1 MFVCRRSFGGVDAR
15 YYSVDAPRETRR
27 PKLMDQPMTNQII
40 IRGVTAVTMDPELG
54 DQIGV
59 DILVEGDRIAAI
71 GRDLPSRPDAQVI
84 EASGMIAMPGMVD
97 GHRHV
102 WQTQLRGVAT
112 DWTIVDYAE
121 RMRTMYCVCYEP
133 EDAYLANLV
142 GGLEAINAG
151 ITSIIDHSHLQLT
164 PDHSDALAR
173 GLKESG
179 IAGYF
184 CYGFYNNP
192 PYWPG
197 DPLDIDAIRAVVTAP
212 AERWHVDNAARV
224 RETHFSDGGVLRFGI
239 SMSEIYCA
247 PMDEAVRE
255 LTTAWSLEPEFI
267 TSHWYEG
274 SLLRGL
280 HERGLLRPNMLFT
293 HCNQFTPED
302 FALLA
307 EIGIGICSTPDT
319 ELGMGLG
326 FPIQQRTLEAKA
338 NAVFGVD
345 ICSNLAGDI
354 LSQVRLALQSQRW
367 ADVAEAGRLPAI
379 ISAKARD
386 YLNMVTQG
394 GANAIGMGGE
404 IGSLTPGKRADL
416 TLVRTDGIN
425 MVPVHDPIGALVFY
439 ANTGD
444 IDTVMIAGRVLKSGG
459 QLKGVDWPALSA
471 RLTESRRR
479 IDERFSQI
487 PSDLGRAVWGDVL
500 GDTPSFSSG
509 TFDATSEAAA

>member
-1 MFVCRRSFGGVDAR
+1 
-15 YYSVDAPRETRR
+15 
-27 PKLMDQPMTNQII
+27 MDQPMTNQII

-59 DILVEGDRIAAI
+59 DVLVEGDRIAAI

-84 EASGMIAMPGMVD
+84 EGSGMIAMPGMVD

-164 PDHSDALAR
+164 PDHSDALAL

-192 PYWPG
+192 PFRPG
-197 DPLDIDAIRAVVTAP
+197 DAIDLNTIRATVTAP
-212 AERWHVDNAARV
+212 VERWHVENAKRV
-224 RETHFSDGGVLRFGI
+224 RQTHFNDDGLLRFGI
-239 SMSEIYCA
+239 SMSEIYMA

-267 TSHWYEG
+267 TTHWYEG
-274 SLLRGL
+274 SLLAGL
-280 HERGLLRPNMLFT
+280 KEKGLLRPNMLFT
-293 HCNQFTPED
+293 HCNHFTPED

-307 EIGIGICSTPDT
+307 EVGIGICSTPDT

-326 FPIQQRTLEAKA
+326 FPIQQKALEANA
-338 NAVFGVD
+338 NPVLGAD
-345 ICSNLAGDI
+345 ICSNLAGDV

-367 ADVAEAGRLPAI
+367 AGVADTGELPRV
-379 ISAKARD
+379 ISPKARD
-386 YLNMVTQG
+386 YLNMVTQS
-394 GANAIGMGGE
+394 GANAIGMGHE

-416 TLVRTDGIN
+416 VLVRTDSIN
-425 MVPVHDPIGALVFY
+425 MVPVQDPVGALVFY
-439 ANTGD
+439 ANLGD
-444 IDTVMIAGRVLKSGG
+444 IDTVMIAGRLVKANGMLQGI
-459 QLKGVDWPALSA
+459 DWPALSA
-471 RLTESRRR
+471 RLAESRRR

-487 PSDLGRAVWGDVL
+487 PSDLGRTVWGDLL
-500 GDTPSFSSG
+500 GDTPTFSSG
-509 TFDATSEAAA
+509 TFDSTSEVAA